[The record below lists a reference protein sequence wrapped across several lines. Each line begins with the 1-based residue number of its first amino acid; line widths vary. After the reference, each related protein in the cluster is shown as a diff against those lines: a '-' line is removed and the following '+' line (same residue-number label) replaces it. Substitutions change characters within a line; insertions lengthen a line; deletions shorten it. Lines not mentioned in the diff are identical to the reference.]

1 LKQITSFTGDYDFLS
16 NSYKSP
22 VEFNGI
28 EYATVDACYWAQ
40 RPKDEH
46 SRIKFARL
54 KPAKAKA
61 KAINAIPRDDWDDVK
76 VNIMNNILLKKFGKE
91 ELKKKLLDTGNAE
104 LINNVSYNDEFYG
117 VHYGNGENIL
127 GKLLMQIRDKIKSE
141 K

>member
-1 LKQITSFTGDYDFLS
+1 MKQITSFTGDYDFLS

-28 EYATVDACYWAQ
+28 EYSTVDACYWAQ
-40 RPKDEH
+40 RPKDDH

-54 KPAKAKA
+54 KPSRAKA
-61 KAINAIPRDDWDDVK
+61 KAINSIPRDDWDDVK